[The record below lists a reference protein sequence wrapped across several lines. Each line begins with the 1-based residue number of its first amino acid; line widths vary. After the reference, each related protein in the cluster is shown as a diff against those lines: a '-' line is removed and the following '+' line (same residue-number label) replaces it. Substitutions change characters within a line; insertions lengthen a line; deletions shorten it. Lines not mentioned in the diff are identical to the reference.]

1 MPWSAEDVAL
11 SDAEASRLDTAVVA
25 ALFAEHENE
34 LRAFLLG
41 VLRDRQAASDVLQTT
56 FAKLTE
62 RGHEV
67 RQESRKAWLF
77 RVAFNEALLLKRK
90 QAVSDKVLRK
100 AAWTRPEVAG
110 PADERAV
117 RSEDAERVREALNEL
132 PAEQRDV
139 VRMKIYEEKTFAVI
153 AAELKIPLGT
163 ALARMRAGLE
173 KLRRKLGSV

>member
-1 MPWSAEDVAL
+1 MSDV
-11 SDAEASRLDTAVVA
+11 DGSRLDTAIVA
-25 ALFAEHENE
+25 ALFAEHEEE

-41 VLRDRQAASDVLQTT
+41 VLRDRQAASDALQTT

-77 RVAFNEALLLKRK
+77 RVAFHEAMLLRRK
-90 QAVSDKVLRK
+90 QATGDKILRQV
-100 AAWTRPEVAG
+100 AWTRPEAES
-110 PADERAV
+110 PADERMV
-117 RSEDAERVREALNEL
+117 RFEDAERVRAALSEL
-132 PAEQRDV
+132 PNDQRQV

-153 AAELKIPLGT
+153 AAELNIPLGT

-173 KLRRKLGSV
+173 KLRRKLERHER